1 VCVPSDFYFMIII
14 SSSAPWL
21 DAVSAR
27 ERGRCVFVSYGIR
40 RSIINM
46 SELSEWLPVVIL
58 QLVLLVIYER
68 LGKYSS
74 VLRERK
80 I

>member
-1 VCVPSDFYFMIII
+1 MQCQRAREMCVCVLWHT
-14 SSSAPWL
+14 AL
-21 DAVSAR
+21 
-27 ERGRCVFVSYGIR
+27 
-40 RSIINM
+40 SIINM

-68 LGKYSS
+68 LEKYSS
-74 VLRERK
+74 VLREREK